1 MESVYLVQN
10 FFLGPLVVRFWV
22 WLLLLLL
29 LLHIHLAQDLVDREM

>member
-10 FFLGPLVVRFWV
+10 FFLGPLVVWFWV
-22 WLLLLLL
+22 WLLLLL

>member
-29 LLHIHLAQDLVDREM
+29 HIHLAQDLVDREM

>member
-10 FFLGPLVVRFWV
+10 FFLGPLVVWFWV
-22 WLLLLLL
+22 WLLLL